1 MLFTSIKGW
10 INKRKWIYA
19 LVLVLC
25 IALGFIFKSS
35 IFKSA
40 PSKNE
45 ISING
50 IQELKGNERT
60 IITMIS
66 RLHQENKKEQAYS
79 LLNEMNEKAQV
90 EENKLALYYV
100 NSLKCYIF
108 SSEKQYE
115 QSVNHGKIALDIAT
129 KYFDTINLTNT
140 YQNICASYFQIAQS
154 DSGEK
159 YTALGFEHALIKG
172 DSIMLKTFAMN
183 LGTLAFNKNL
193 HGLAGYYFVKAS
205 AIKANGFANTDTML
219 YANLVSILI
228 SNKDYEEAEKIWQ
241 LHNLD
246 AALYGDTYDNQNL
259 QCNRIA
265 LFQAQKKWDKS
276 RALLSKLNL
285 ESFHPD
291 FKAALFTNTWNQIYN
306 DKGIDACAD
315 YISKHKAFF
324 QEYFTQV
331 VSSLITL
338 IPHDQIYRIGIL
350 NSSFVQSLLNSY
362 AIEQSND
369 RLLKYSAHLLLG
381 IILQHENKHEQANKN
396 YLIAHNN
403 HNEYLEIN
411 DSLRVSD
418 IDHQIKF
425 ERLLSEQ
432 YELNRMLTSKTKE
445 NQMLILLGSISILF
459 LVTLI
464 ILFYLN
470 GQRKQVEFQ
479 LLSIEKQQ
487 IEEKDKHL
495 VKEKQLNNRIV
506 ELSKS
511 IIIKSNE
518 LGSTI
523 NTSTTNSAKELYNI
537 KRELAKISYFENI
550 EHPEIADKLYQN
562 NELYEK
568 LFPSLKDFN
577 KTEKRIF
584 ALSAEDYKVKD
595 ISILMGL
602 SSQYVHNV
610 RSRLKKKVGLSE
622 EITWSDFKKRAL
634 AQSDQITS

>member
-1 MLFTSIKGW
+1 
-10 INKRKWIYA
+10 
-19 LVLVLC
+19 
-25 IALGFIFKSS
+25 
-35 IFKSA
+35 
-40 PSKNE
+40 
-45 ISING
+45 
-50 IQELKGNERT
+50 
-60 IITMIS
+60 
-66 RLHQENKKEQAYS
+66 
-79 LLNEMNEKAQV
+79 
-90 EENKLALYYV
+90 
-100 NSLKCYIF
+100 
-108 SSEKQYE
+108 
-115 QSVNHGKIALDIAT
+115 
-129 KYFDTINLTNT
+129 
-140 YQNICASYFQIAQS
+140 
-154 DSGEK
+154 
-159 YTALGFEHALIKG
+159 
-172 DSIMLKTFAMN
+172 
-183 LGTLAFNKNL
+183 
-193 HGLAGYYFVKAS
+193 
-205 AIKANGFANTDTML
+205 
-219 YANLVSILI
+219 
-228 SNKDYEEAEKIWQ
+228 
-241 LHNLD
+241 
-246 AALYGDTYDNQNL
+246 
-259 QCNRIA
+259 
-265 LFQAQKKWDKS
+265 
-276 RALLSKLNL
+276 
-285 ESFHPD
+285 
-291 FKAALFTNTWNQIYN
+291 
-306 DKGIDACAD
+306 
-315 YISKHKAFF
+315 
-324 QEYFTQV
+324 
-331 VSSLITL
+331 L

-362 AIEQSND
+362 EIEQSND

>member
-1 MLFTSIKGW
+1 MLLTSINSR

-19 LVLVLC
+19 LVIVLC
-25 IALGFIFKSS
+25 IALGFIFKAY
-35 IFKSA
+35 IFKST

-50 IQELKGNERT
+50 IPELKGNERT

-79 LLNEMNEKAQV
+79 LLNEMNEKAQD

-129 KYFDTINLTNT
+129 KYFDTINITNT
-140 YQNICASYFQIAQS
+140 YQNICASYSQIAQS
-154 DSGEK
+154 DSVEK
-159 YTALGFEHALIKG
+159 YTSLGFEHALIKG

-193 HGLAGYYFVKAS
+193 PGLAGYYFVKAS
-205 AIKANGFANTDTML
+205 AIKANGFANTDTLL

-241 LHNLD
+241 LRNLD
-246 AALYGDTYDNQNL
+246 AALDGDEYDNQNL

-285 ESFHPD
+285 ESFNPD

-306 DKGIDACAD
+306 DKGIEACAD

-324 QEYFTQV
+324 EEYFIQV

-338 IPHDQIYRIGIL
+338 LPHDQIYRIGSL
-350 NSSFVQSLLNSY
+350 NSTFVQSLIDKY

-369 RLLKYSAHLLLG
+369 RLLKYSAHMLLG
-381 IILQHENKHEQANKN
+381 IILQYEDKHEQANKN
-396 YLIAHNN
+396 YLIAHKN

-411 DSLRVSD
+411 DSLRVRD
-418 IDHQIKF
+418 IDHEIKF

-432 YELNRMLTSKTKE
+432 YELNRILTTKTKE

-495 VKEKQLNNRIV
+495 EKEKQLNNRIV

-523 NTSTTNSAKELYNI
+523 TSTTTNSAKELYNI

-610 RSRLKKKVGLSE
+610 RSRLKKKVGLNE
-622 EITWSDFKKRAL
+622 EITWSEFKKRAL

>member
-1 MLFTSIKGW
+1 MLFTSINGW
-10 INKRKWIYA
+10 INKRKWIY
-19 LVLVLC
+19 VLVLC
-25 IALGFIFKSS
+25 LALGFIYKAS
-35 IFKSA
+35 IFKST
-40 PSKNE
+40 PNKNE
-45 ISING
+45 ISIYG
-50 IQELKGNERT
+50 IPELKGNERT

-66 RLHQENKKEQAYS
+66 RLHQENKKEEAYS
-79 LLNEMNEKAQV
+79 LLNEMNEKAHD

-115 QSVNHGKIALDIAT
+115 QSVNHGKIALDIAS
-129 KYFDTINLTNT
+129 KYYDTINLTNT

-193 HGLAGYYFVKAS
+193 PGLAGYYFVKAS
-205 AIKANGFANTDTML
+205 AIKANGFANTDTLL
-219 YANLVSILI
+219 YANLVSVLI

-246 AALYGDTYDNQNL
+246 AAIDGDTYDNQNL

-285 ESFHPD
+285 ESFHSD

-324 QEYFTQV
+324 EEYFTQV

-350 NSSFVQSLLNSY
+350 NSSFVQSLLNSH

-369 RLLKYSAHLLLG
+369 KLLKYSAHLLLG

-523 NTSTTNSAKELYNI
+523 TASTTNSAKELYNI

-610 RSRLKKKVGLSE
+610 RSRLKKKVGLNE
-622 EITWSDFKKRAL
+622 EITWSEFKKRAL

>member
-1 MLFTSIKGW
+1 MLLTPITSW

-19 LVLVLC
+19 LVIVLC
-25 IALGFIFKSS
+25 IALVFILKASLLKRTSS
-35 IFKSA
+35 SDDLFT
-40 PSKNE
+40 
-45 ISING
+45 NG
-50 IQELKGNERT
+50 ITELKGNEKK
-60 IITMIS
+60 IINRIS
-66 RLHQENKKEQAYS
+66 KLHQENKKEAAYK
-79 LLNEMNEKAQV
+79 LLNEMDEKALT
-90 EENKLALYYV
+90 EENKLALYYI
-100 NSLKCYIF
+100 NSLRCFIF
-108 SSEKQYE
+108 SHEKQYE
-115 QSVNHGKIALDIAT
+115 QSVNHGKLALDIAT
-129 KYFDTINLTNT
+129 TYFDTINLSNT
-140 YQNICASYFQIAQS
+140 YQNICASYFQSSQS

-183 LGTLAFNKNL
+183 LGTMAFNRNL
-193 HGLAGYYFVKAS
+193 PGLAGYYFVKAS
-205 AIKANGFANTDTML
+205 AIKANGFANTDTLL

-228 SNKDYEEAEKIWQ
+228 TNKDYEEAEKLWN
-241 LHNLD
+241 LYNLD
-246 AALYGDTYDNQNL
+246 AALEGDAYVNQHL

-265 LFQAQKKWDKS
+265 LFQVQKKWDKS

-285 ESFHPD
+285 TDFNPD
-291 FKAALFTNTWNQIYN
+291 FKAALFTNSWNQIYN
-306 DKGIDACAD
+306 EKGIEACAGF
-315 YISKHKAFF
+315 ISEHKLLFE
-324 QEYFTQV
+324 EYFPDV
-331 VSSLITL
+331 VTSMINL

-350 NSSFVQSLLNSY
+350 NSTFVQSLINRY
-362 AIEQSND
+362 AIDQSND

-381 IILQHENKHEQANKN
+381 YILQHENKHEQANTN

-403 HNEYLEIN
+403 HNVYLEIN

-432 YELNRMLTSKTKE
+432 YELNRMLTTKTKE
-445 NQMLILLGSISILF
+445 NQILILLGSISILF

-464 ILFYLN
+464 VLFYLN

-479 LLSIEKQQ
+479 LLSIEKKQ

-495 VKEKQLNNRIV
+495 EKEKQLNNRIV

-511 IIIKSNE
+511 IIIKTNE
-518 LGSTI
+518 LGSAITS
-523 NTSTTNSAKELYNI
+523 STTNSAKELYKI
-537 KRELAKISYFENI
+537 KRELAKITHFENI

-595 ISILMGL
+595 ISTLMGL

-610 RSRLKKKVGLSE
+610 RSRLKKKVGLNE
-622 EITWSDFKKRAL
+622 EVTWSEFKKRAL